1 MLSENRVCEVV
12 EVRFTFFAPVLLG
25 VFASGSSLDYLI
37 ALAVD
42 TGHRL
47 AEAGETE
54 TLKTSFSSW
63 EEDFCR
69 LFVHH

>member
-12 EVRFTFFAPVLLG
+12 KVRLAVFAPVLLS

-47 AEAGETE
+47 ADNDLDAI
-54 TLKTSFSSW
+54 
-63 EEDFCR
+63 
-69 LFVHH
+69 